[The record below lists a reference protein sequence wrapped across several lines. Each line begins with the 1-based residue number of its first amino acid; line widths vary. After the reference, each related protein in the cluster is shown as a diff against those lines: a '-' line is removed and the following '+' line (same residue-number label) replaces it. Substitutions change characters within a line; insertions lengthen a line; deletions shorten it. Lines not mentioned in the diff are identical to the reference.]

1 MVKRNLKVMAALALV
16 VSLGSGFV
24 TVHAAAL
31 SNNAAA
37 NNSTK
42 IEHKVKN
49 KKDNANPI
57 YSILESKLGFTK
69 AQIQDAAKAGKTAF
83 DLASEKGVTADQL
96 KSMIIDAQ
104 SQNIDQMVS
113 KGKLTQDKA
122 NTMKANLKT
131 KMQNWNG
138 SLKQAEHKKEG
149 SNPTYSILESKLGFT
164 KTQIQDAAKAGKTA
178 FDLASEKGV
187 TADQLKSMIIDAQS
201 QNIDQMVS
209 KGKLTQDKAN
219 TMKANLKTKMQN
231 WNGSLKQAEHKKEG
245 SNPTYSI
252 LESKLGFT
260 KTQIQDAAKA
270 GKTAFDLASEKGVTA
285 DQLKSMI
292 IDAQSQNIDQMVSK
306 GKLTQ
311 DKANT
316 MKANL
321 KTKMQNWNGSL
332 GHKDGGK

>member
-16 VSLGSGFV
+16 VSLGSEVV
-24 TVHAAAL
+24 TVHAAAP
-31 SNNAAA
+31 SNNTTA

-42 IEHKVKN
+42 IEHKIKN
-49 KKDNANPI
+49 KKEGVNPI

-69 AQIQDAAKAGKTAF
+69 AQIQDAAKSGKTAF

-96 KSMIIDAQ
+96 KSMIVDAQ

-138 SLKQAEHKKEG
+138 SLKQEEHKEG
-149 SNPTYSILESKLGFT
+149 RSNPIYSVLESKLGFT
-164 KTQIQDAAKAGKTA
+164 KAQIQDAAKSGKTA
-178 FDLASEKGV
+178 FDLASQKGV
-187 TADQLKSMIIDAQS
+187 TADQLRSMIVDAQS

-231 WNGSLKQAEHKKEG
+231 WNGSLEHKKDV
-245 SNPTYSI
+245 
-252 LESKLGFT
+252 K
-260 KTQIQDAAKA
+260 
-270 GKTAFDLASEKGVTA
+270 
-285 DQLKSMI
+285 
-292 IDAQSQNIDQMVSK
+292 
-306 GKLTQ
+306 
-311 DKANT
+311 
-316 MKANL
+316 
-321 KTKMQNWNGSL
+321 
-332 GHKDGGK
+332 